1 MTVTKIEPV
10 TKTRYKVYVD
20 GQFAFVLYKG
30 ELSRYHIAEDSELEE
45 KTYQSIRK
53 EIILKRAK
61 LRAMHLLN
69 DMGRTES
76 QLRTKLLRNDYPSDI
91 VEEAIAYV
99 KSFGYINDAEYTR
112 SFIENRKE
120 KKSKKEIYAALCQK
134 GLPKDLIETALEE
147 CYADDD
153 SIGAIEAIVR
163 KKKFDPKSTDY
174 KEMQKMMGYLV
185 RKGFRYDDIRQVI
198 QVSEWNA

>member
-1 MTVTKIEPV
+1 M
-10 TKTRYKVYVD
+10 
-20 GQFAFVLYKG
+20 LYKG

-45 KTYQSIRK
+45 EIYQNLRK
-53 EIILKRAK
+53 EIVLKRAK

-99 KSFGYINDAEYTR
+99 KSFGYINDAEYAR
-112 SFIENRKE
+112 NFIENRKE

-147 CYADDD
+147 RYADDD
-153 SIGAIEAIVR
+153 SIAAIEAIVR

-174 KEMQKMMGYLV
+174 REMQKMMGYLV

>member
-153 SIGAIEAIVR
+153 SIAAVEAIVR

>member
-147 CYADDD
+147 RYADDD
-153 SIGAIEAIVR
+153 SIAAIEAIVR

-174 KEMQKMMGYLV
+174 REMQKMMGYLV

>member
-1 MTVTKIEPV
+1 MTVTKIEPA

-153 SIGAIEAIVR
+153 SIAAIEAIVR

>member
-153 SIGAIEAIVR
+153 SIAAIEAIVR

-198 QVSEWNA
+198 QVYEWNA

>member
-153 SIGAIEAIVR
+153 SIAAIEAIVR

>member
-45 KTYQSIRK
+45 EIYQNLRK
-53 EIILKRAK
+53 EIVLKRAK

-76 QLRTKLLRNDYPSDI
+76 QLRTKLLRNDYPPDI

-99 KSFGYINDAEYTR
+99 KSFGYINDAEYAR
-112 SFIENRKE
+112 NFIENRKE

-153 SIGAIEAIVR
+153 SIAAIEAIVR

>member
-120 KKSKKEIYAALCQK
+120 KKSKKEIYATLCQK

-153 SIGAIEAIVR
+153 SIAAIEAIVR

>member
-45 KTYQSIRK
+45 EIYQNLRK
-53 EIILKRAK
+53 EIVLKRAK

-76 QLRTKLLRNDYPSDI
+76 QLRTKLLRNDYPPDI

-99 KSFGYINDAEYTR
+99 KSFGYINDAEYAR
-112 SFIENRKE
+112 NFIENRKE

-147 CYADDD
+147 RYADDD
-153 SIGAIEAIVR
+153 SIAAIEAIVR
-163 KKKFDPKSTDY
+163 KKKFDPKSTNY
-174 KEMQKMMGYLV
+174 REMQKMMGYLV

>member
-69 DMGRTES
+69 YMGRTES

-153 SIGAIEAIVR
+153 SIAAIEAIVR

>member
-153 SIGAIEAIVR
+153 SIAAIEAIVR

-198 QVSEWNA
+198 QVSEWNS

>member
-45 KTYQSIRK
+45 EIYQNLRK
-53 EIILKRAK
+53 EIVLKRAK

-99 KSFGYINDAEYTR
+99 KSFGYINDAEYAR
-112 SFIENRKE
+112 NFIENRKE

-153 SIGAIEAIVR
+153 SIAAIEAIVR

>member
-1 MTVTKIEPV
+1 MTVTKIVPV

-153 SIGAIEAIVR
+153 SIAAIEAIVR

>member
-45 KTYQSIRK
+45 EIYQNLRK
-53 EIILKRAK
+53 EIVLKRAK

-69 DMGRTES
+69 DMGRTKS

-99 KSFGYINDAEYTR
+99 KSFGYINDAEYAR
-112 SFIENRKE
+112 NFIENRKE

-147 CYADDD
+147 RYADDD
-153 SIGAIEAIVR
+153 SIAAIEAIVR

-174 KEMQKMMGYLV
+174 REMQKMMGYLV

>member
-45 KTYQSIRK
+45 EIYQNLRK
-53 EIILKRAK
+53 EIVLKRAK

-99 KSFGYINDAEYTR
+99 KSFGYINDAEYAR
-112 SFIENRKE
+112 NFIENRKE

-147 CYADDD
+147 RYADDD
-153 SIGAIEAIVR
+153 SIAAIEAIVR

>member
-153 SIGAIEAIVR
+153 SIAAIEAIVR
-163 KKKFDPKSTDY
+163 KKKFDPKSTNY
-174 KEMQKMMGYLV
+174 REMQKMMGYLV

>member
-153 SIGAIEAIVR
+153 SIAAIEAIVR

-198 QVSEWNA
+198 QVSE

>member
-120 KKSKKEIYAALCQK
+120 KKRKKEIYAALCQK

-153 SIGAIEAIVR
+153 SIAAIEAIVR

>member
-45 KTYQSIRK
+45 EIYQNLRK
-53 EIILKRAK
+53 EIVLKRAK

-76 QLRTKLLRNDYPSDI
+76 QLRTKLLRNDYPPDI

-153 SIGAIEAIVR
+153 SIAAIEAIVR

>member
-153 SIGAIEAIVR
+153 SIAAIEAIVR

-174 KEMQKMMGYLV
+174 KEMQRMMGYLV

>member
-1 MTVTKIEPV
+1 MKVTKLEPV
-10 TKTRYKVYVD
+10 TKTKYKVYLD
-20 GQFAFVLYKG
+20 EQFAFVLYKG

-45 KTYQSIRK
+45 ETYQSIRK

-76 QLRTKLLRNDYPSDI
+76 QLRTKLLQNDYPSDI

-99 KSFGYINDAEYTR
+99 KSFGYINDAEYAR
-112 SFIENRKE
+112 NFIENRKE
-120 KKSKKEIYAALCQK
+120 KKSKKEICAALCQK
-134 GLPKDLIETALEE
+134 GLQKDLIETALEE
-147 CYADDD
+147 SYANDD
-153 SIGAIEAIVR
+153 SIAAIEAIVR
-163 KKKFDPKSTDY
+163 KKKFDSKSTDY
-174 KEMQKMMGYLV
+174 REMQKMMGYLV

>member
-1 MTVTKIEPV
+1 
-10 TKTRYKVYVD
+10 
-20 GQFAFVLYKG
+20 
-30 ELSRYHIAEDSELEE
+30 
-45 KTYQSIRK
+45 
-53 EIILKRAK
+53 
-61 LRAMHLLN
+61 MHLLN

-76 QLRTKLLRNDYPSDI
+76 QLRTKLLRNDYPPDI

-99 KSFGYINDAEYTR
+99 KSFGYINDAEYAR
-112 SFIENRKE
+112 NFIENRKE

-147 CYADDD
+147 RYADDD
-153 SIGAIEAIVR
+153 SIAAIEAIVR

-174 KEMQKMMGYLV
+174 REMQKMMGYLV

>member
-1 MTVTKIEPV
+1 M
-10 TKTRYKVYVD
+10 
-20 GQFAFVLYKG
+20 LYKG

-153 SIGAIEAIVR
+153 SIAAIEAIVR

>member
-45 KTYQSIRK
+45 EIYQNLRK
-53 EIILKRAK
+53 EIVLKRAK

-76 QLRTKLLRNDYPSDI
+76 QLRTKLLRNDYPPDI

-99 KSFGYINDAEYTR
+99 KSFGYINDAEYAR
-112 SFIENRKE
+112 NFIENRKE

-147 CYADDD
+147 RYADDD
-153 SIGAIEAIVR
+153 SIAAIEAIVR

-174 KEMQKMMGYLV
+174 REMQKMMGYLV

-198 QVSEWNA
+198 QVS

>member
-153 SIGAIEAIVR
+153 SIAAIEAIVR

-174 KEMQKMMGYLV
+174 REMQKMMGYLV

>member
-69 DMGRTES
+69 DMGRTQS

-153 SIGAIEAIVR
+153 SIAAIEAIVR

>member
-153 SIGAIEAIVR
+153 YIAAIEAIVR